1 MANKTVVFL
10 VGFMGSGK
18 THYGKLLASSM
29 GVPFADLDALIED
42 EEGMT
47 VTEIFKEKG
56 ESYFRKCE
64 SRILHT
70 IPSFFSTH
78 MIKNDHKFSIFGVLS
93 CGGGTPCFNHNM
105 EWMNEHGVT
114 VWIAPE
120 VDILIKRL
128 IGEQSKRPL
137 IASLSEPELRI
148 QVEQRLNDRDV
159 YYKQSNLKIT
169 NPSISVQ
176 ELHEQILHAQTL
188 F

>member
-1 MANKTVVFL
+1 MANKAVVFL

-29 GVPFADLDALIED
+29 GVPFADLDALIEA

-56 ESYFRKCE
+56 ESYFRTCE

-78 MIKNDHKFSIFGVLS
+78 MVKNGHKFSIFGILS
-93 CGGGTPCFNHNM
+93 CGGGTPCFNQNM

-114 VWIAPE
+114 VWIAPG
-120 VDILIKRL
+120 VDILVKRL
-128 IGEQSKRPL
+128 IGEQSTRPL
-137 IASLSEPELRI
+137 IAGLNETELKN
-148 QVEQRLNDRDV
+148 QVEQRLHDRDV
-159 YYKQSNLKIT
+159 YYSKSNLKIT

-176 ELHEQILHAQTL
+176 ELHEQILRTQAL